1 MIPEEARG
9 NIIMS
14 SVMLIRAITKAYGA
28 EDGMELW
35 SKIAEVLDPA
45 IKGEVFKAM
54 LIGEFTGHI
63 RIKGIDSSR
72 MFDKIGFIKLVR
84 AVDQRR
90 LGLKE
95 AMDIVRV
102 LEAGREFD
110 LEINEKERTTIRC
123 DLDNVGILM

>member
-54 LIGEFTGHI
+54 LIGEFTGQI

-72 MFDKIGFIKLVR
+72 MFDRIGFVRLVR
-84 AVDQRR
+84 TVDQRR

-95 AMDIVRV
+95 AMDIVRT

-110 LEINEKERTTIRC
+110 LEINEKERTTIYR
-123 DLDNVGILM
+123 DLNNVGILM

>member
-1 MIPEEARG
+1 MIPEQERS
-9 NIIMS
+9 NIVMY
-14 SVMLIRAITKAYGA
+14 SVTFIRAITKAYGA
-28 EDGMELW
+28 ENGMELW

-54 LIGEFTGHI
+54 LIGEHTGHL
-63 RIKGIDSSR
+63 RIKGINSV
-72 MFDKIGFIKLVR
+72 MFDKIGFVRLVR
-84 AVDQRR
+84 ATDKRR

-95 AMDIVRV
+95 AMEVVRI

-110 LEINEKERTTIRC
+110 LEIDEKERATIYR